1 MPFIPHAQA
10 DIQSMLRTIGLQ
22 EISDLFTEVPDHL
35 NIEVPADIPEALN
48 EIEVS
53 ALMRERAQSNAQT
66 LSFLGAGAY
75 RHHVPHAV
83 LDMLSRGEWLTAYTP
98 YQAEAS
104 QGTLQLIYEYQTMM
118 TRLMGMEVSN
128 ASLYDGATALVEA
141 ILMAVRIKKA
151 DKPRVLLASALHPW
165 VSQTLMTQLTPLGI
179 QVDTLPTDAETGCCD
194 TEIQTGSAQDAFCA
208 LVLAQPNFWGMIEP
222 VDAWVDW
229 AHAQNALVIGYVN
242 PMLMAWLKPPGQ
254 WGQCGADIAC
264 GEGQP
269 LGLPLAGGGPYFGFL
284 VTRRAHIRQLPGRLV
299 ARADDAK
306 GQTGYVL
313 TLQAREQHIRRSK
326 ATSNICTNQGVMLL
340 AATMTVALL
349 GAAGLRARAIRCHEN
364 CRKLV
369 DLCCEH
375 AEVTPMFKGPYAYEC
390 ALKISGDIDLLH
402 QALLDQGVYFG
413 LPLQHDFKTVQPG
426 VLVCATECHRAQD
439 FEQLSLIL
447 QASLTK
453 QVSI

>member
-1 MPFIPHAQA
+1 MPFIPHAQE
-10 DIQSMLRTIGLQ
+10 DIQAMLHTMGLQ
-22 EISDLFTEVPDHL
+22 ATSDLFSEVPDHL
-35 NIEVPADIPEALN
+35 NVEVPADIPEALN

-53 ALMRERAQSNAQT
+53 ALMRERAQSNFQE

-75 RHHVPHAV
+75 NHHVPHAV

-118 TRLMGMEVSN
+118 TRLMDMEVSN

-141 ILMAVRIKKA
+141 ILMAVRIQKSET
-151 DKPRVLLASALHPW
+151 PRVLITAALHPW
-165 VSQTLMTQLTPLGI
+165 VFQTLVAQLSPLGI
-179 QVDTLPTDAETGCCD
+179 QLDTLPTDAETGCCD
-194 TEIQTGSAQDAFCA
+194 AAIQAGSAQHAFCA
-208 LVLAQPNFWGMIEP
+208 VVLAQPNVWGMIEP

-254 WGQCGADIAC
+254 WGQRGADIAC

-299 ARADDAK
+299 ARAEDAK
-306 GQTGYVL
+306 GQAGYVL
-313 TLQAREQHIRRSK
+313 TLQAREQHIRRAK

-340 AATMTVALL
+340 AATMTAALL
-349 GAAGLRARAIRCHEN
+349 GTAGLRARAIRCHEN
-364 CRKLV
+364 CRTLV
-369 DLCCEH
+369 DLCCEY
-375 AEVTPMFKGPYAYEC
+375 AEITPMFKGPYAYEC
-390 ALKISGDIDLLH
+390 ALKVSGDIDALH
-402 QALLDQGVYFG
+402 QALLDRGIYFG
-413 LPLQHDFKTVQPG
+413 LPLQNDFKTVQPG
-426 VLVCATECHRAQD
+426 VLVCATECHRTQD
-439 FEQLSLIL
+439 FDRLSVSLK
-447 QASLTK
+447 ASLTG
-453 QVSI
+453 QVSR